1 MMLSTPHGFH
11 GKSTFMSRHTPFS
24 PICHTPILPIY
35 HRHLCMTHPVFP
47 ICHTLFFLYITPH
60 MTQPVFSPYVTPHP
74 SYISRTLIY
83 ETARFP
89 HMSHTPSC
97 LYVTAPYNHHTYSP
111 PPPPPRR
118 AIQTAW
124 LVMSEMDCLWL
135 PIHKSWRLNERM
147 YGALTGLSK
156 KKTRA
161 QYGERQFK
169 KWRRSYDTKPPA
181 ISSFSSHYPGLN
193 TLRYGWGGVGGGG

>member
-1 MMLSTPHGFH
+1 MLSTPHGFH

-111 PPPPPRR
+111 PPPPPAGRYRQLGSSCQRWTASGCRSISRGASTSECTALSLASRRRRR
-118 AIQTAW
+118 ARSMA
-124 LVMSEMDCLWL
+124 SGSS
-135 PIHKSWRLNERM
+135 KSGDVRTTPNR
-147 YGALTGLSK
+147 
-156 KKTRA
+156 
-161 QYGERQFK
+161 
-169 KWRRSYDTKPPA
+169 PP
-181 ISSFSSHYPGLN
+181 SRPS
-193 TLRYGWGGVGGGG
+193 LRTTQV